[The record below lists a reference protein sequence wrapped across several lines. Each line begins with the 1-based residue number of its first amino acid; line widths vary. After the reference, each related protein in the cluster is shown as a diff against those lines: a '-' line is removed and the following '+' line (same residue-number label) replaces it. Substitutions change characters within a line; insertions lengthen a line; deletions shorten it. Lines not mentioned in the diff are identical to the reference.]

1 MVRAVS
7 YSAIVLV
14 LLLVQKGLDAQEEP
28 RESSPAESVAVPSE
42 GLDLIEGIE
51 ALEEVMLQDLRLG
64 QLEDAWGNDGYDG
77 LGLTNSVGEGSN
89 RSLGIQTLVEVPF
102 AAASMMPTRSADEPF
117 QHIEITSVAAPLDRF
132 DLRGIESVFD
142 LDTLDR
148 PQIQTYLNFWTT
160 DGRSRMAR
168 LLARGGR
175 YRQYIMGRLEDEGL
189 PRELFYLVM
198 IESGFNTTARS
209 RAAAIGL
216 WQFMART
223 GRSYGLRI
231 DRRVDERR
239 DWEQATTAGMTYLG
253 SLHERFNSWPLA
265 MAAYNAGAGHVRGE
279 LRRYDVNNFWA
290 MDEYG
295 AVWDATRAY
304 VYKIIA
310 AAIIGEN
317 PEVFGFEAV
326 VYEDPIE
333 YETVEVRG
341 GTRLQV
347 LARAADTD
355 VDTLRELNPS
365 LLVAT
370 LPRQDTYQL
379 RIPENSLDSF
389 IEAYDRVDPT
399 DLDQGYV
406 HTLRFGETLD
416 HLAQMYDL
424 SARVLRRANGLARRE
439 SVAYGTALVV
449 PIGEDRAERI
459 LTGFQPSPE
468 GADEDNTPV
477 AIVPRVQFDYPDLT
491 RVFYE
496 VQDGDGA
503 FAIAAAFNVSPY
515 DLAMWNDIDTDVTLY
530 SDMVLQIFVAS
541 EDSLTDVRY
550 FSEDA
555 FRVLALDSPEYQA
568 WDEAEDERR
577 RRSRRTYTVQ
587 RGDTVSRIAR
597 RFGVS
602 SSSIVRWN
610 DLGSANRIRVGQ
622 TLRVR

>member
-1 MVRAVS
+1 VLALLYPIVGLAQTEPSEVS
-7 YSAIVLV
+7 SEFVEVPDL
-14 LLLVQKGLDAQEEP
+14 
-28 RESSPAESVAVPSE
+28 PSE

-51 ALEEVMLQDLRLG
+51 ALEEVMLRDLRLG
-64 QLEDAWGNDGYDG
+64 RLEAAWGGDGYDG
-77 LGLTNSVGEGSN
+77 LELTDNLNPDSGRTIGV
-89 RSLGIQTLVEVPF
+89 QTLVEVPY
-102 AAASMMPTRSADEPF
+102 AAASVLPPGLMTEPV
-117 QHIEITSVAAPLDRF
+117 QQPPPESVVAPLDRF
-132 DLRGIESVFD
+132 DLRSLETVFD
-142 LDTLDR
+142 LNTLDR
-148 PQIQTYLNFWTT
+148 PQIQTYLHFWTT

-168 LLARGGR
+168 LLSRGGR
-175 YRQYIMGRLEDEGL
+175 YRDYIMGRLDDEGL
-189 PRELFYLVM
+189 PRELYYLVM

-239 DWEQATTAGMTYLG
+239 DWEHATTAGMTYLG

-317 PEVFGFEAV
+317 PEHFGFEGV
-326 VYEDPIE
+326 VFEDPIR

-347 LARAADTD
+347 FARAADTD

-365 LLVAT
+365 LLVPT

-379 RIPENSLDSF
+379 RIPEGSLDSF
-389 IEAYDRVDPT
+389 IEEYDRVDPE
-399 DLDQGYV
+399 DLDAGYV

-424 SARVLRRANGLARRE
+424 SARVLRRANGLDRRE
-439 SVAYGTALVV
+439 SVAYGSSVVV
-449 PIGEDRAERI
+449 PIGAERAERM
-459 LTGFQPSPE
+459 LSAHQPSPE
-468 GADEDNTPV
+468 GAEEDDAPV
-477 AIVPRVQFDYPDLT
+477 AVIPSVQFDYPDLT
-491 RVFYE
+491 RLFYE
-496 VQDGDGA
+496 VQTGDSA
-503 FAIAAAFNVSPY
+503 FAIAAAFGVSPY

-530 SDMVLQIFVAS
+530 SDMVLQVFVAS
-541 EDSLTDVRY
+541 EEDLSAVRY
-550 FSEDA
+550 FSENA
-555 FRVLALDSPEYQA
+555 FRVLALDSPQYRA

-602 SSSIVRWN
+602 SSNIVRWN
-610 DLGSANRIRVGQ
+610 DLGSAHRIRVGQ